1 MLFFYEQ
8 NIYVKIRYKMRTD
21 VTVAVTASPVT
32 ASPPTPNP
40 QAVTPPKATL
50 SPPTPNQPTVTP
62 PEATLESTGSIDN
75 SGSGYETES
84 MSSTSRALCL
94 KETDTFCH
102 SDTIISVTLTVH
114 LSTCT
119 HYTSNGHTETME
131 TQNAYIT
138 RSNNT
143 YYTTYTY

>member
-1 MLFFYEQ
+1 MIEVNVVFYEQ

-21 VTVAVTASPVT
+21 VKVAVT

-40 QAVTPPKATL
+40 
-50 SPPTPNQPTVTP
+50 PTVTP

-75 SGSGYETES
+75 SGSGSETES

-102 SDTIISVTLTVH
+102 TDTIISVTLTVH

-131 TQNAYIT
+131 AQNTYIT
-138 RSNNT
+138 SSNNT
-143 YYTTYTY
+143 YHTTYTYMYMYTNITGTT